1 MAITVNQKT
10 SNLSPNSVDARPQAV
25 AKKLSRITYL
35 FSKPIKVGE
44 VIFFTSQLSLM
55 LEIGTPLKN
64 ALTAIRNQ
72 TKNDAFKKVIHTM
85 VQDVEG
91 GRQLSEAMRR
101 HPRVFNSVFTSMVK
115 AGETGGFL
123 HEILLRIVE
132 MQEKRQVLLTQIR
145 SALTYPIF
153 LCILGFV
160 VVVFVLVGV
169 LPKFTA
175 VFAGKEHILPLT
187 TRFLM
192 ALSASLREYWWVYL
206 IGCSGL
212 VIGLKLFKD
221 SAQGKTLIDWSSIKL
236 PLIAGMSNKINT
248 CSMLRTLGHLMES
261 AVPILQALDV
271 TRDTIKN
278 QYFGQFIEQIQE
290 HVRQGGKFAQP
301 FSNYPFILDSVKQMV
316 TTGEEI
322 GDLPNV
328 MLRLAKFYDAEVDR
342 ELKTLS
348 SMIEPMALI
357 VMGAVVGVIVSSVIL
372 PLFKLSHALH

>member
-1 MAITVNQKT
+1 MAITLNQKT

-25 AKKLSRITYL
+25 AKRLSRITHL
-35 FSKPIKVGE
+35 FSKPIKAGE

-64 ALTAIRNQ
+64 ALAAIRKQ

-91 GRQLSEAMRR
+91 GRQLSEAMKR

-192 ALSASLREYWWVYL
+192 ALSASLRGYWWVYL
-206 IGCSGL
+206 MGCTGS

-221 SAQGKTLIDWSSIKL
+221 SAQGKTLVDWSSIKL
-236 PLIAGMSNKINT
+236 PLIARLSNKINT

-278 QYFGQFIEQIQE
+278 RYFGQFIEQIQE

-316 TTGEEI
+316 ATGEEI

-342 ELKTLS
+342 ELKTLAS
-348 SMIEPMALI
+348 LIEPMALI
-357 VMGAVVGVIVSSVIL
+357 VMGAVVGVIVSSVVL
-372 PLFKLSHALH
+372 PLFKLAHALH

>member
-1 MAITVNQKT
+1 M
-10 SNLSPNSVDARPQAV
+10 
-25 AKKLSRITYL
+25 
-35 FSKPIKVGE
+35 
-44 VIFFTSQLSLM
+44 
-55 LEIGTPLKN
+55 
-64 ALTAIRNQ
+64 
-72 TKNDAFKKVIHTM
+72 
-85 VQDVEG
+85 
-91 GRQLSEAMRR
+91 
-101 HPRVFNSVFTSMVK
+101 
-115 AGETGGFL
+115 
-123 HEILLRIVE
+123 
-132 MQEKRQVLLTQIR
+132 
-145 SALTYPIF
+145 
-153 LCILGFV
+153 
-160 VVVFVLVGV
+160 
-169 LPKFTA
+169 
-175 VFAGKEHILPLT
+175 
-187 TRFLM
+187 
-192 ALSASLREYWWVYL
+192 
-206 IGCSGL
+206 GCSGL

-316 TTGEEI
+316 ATGEEI

-348 SMIEPMALI
+348 AMIEPMALI
-357 VMGAVVGVIVSSVIL
+357 AMGAVVGVIVSSVVL
-372 PLFKLSHALH
+372 PLFKLAHALH

>member
-1 MAITVNQKT
+1 MAITLNQKT
-10 SNLSPNSVDARPQAV
+10 PNLSPNSVDARPQAV
-25 AKKLSRITYL
+25 AKKLSRITHL

-64 ALTAIRNQ
+64 ALAAIRKQ
-72 TKNDAFKKVIHTM
+72 TKNDAFKRVIHTM

-91 GRQLSEAMRR
+91 GRQLSEAMQR
-101 HPRVFNSVFTSMVK
+101 HPRVFNSVFISMVK

-192 ALSASLREYWWVYL
+192 ALSASLRGYWWVYL
-206 IGCSGL
+206 MGCTGS

-221 SAQGKTLIDWSSIKL
+221 SAQGKTLVDWSSIKL
-236 PLIAGMSNKINT
+236 PLIARLSNKINT

-278 QYFGQFIEQIQE
+278 RYFGQFIEQIQE

-316 TTGEEI
+316 ATGEEI

-328 MLRLAKFYDAEVDR
+328 MLRLAKFYDAEVDQ
-342 ELKTLS
+342 ELKTLAS
-348 SMIEPMALI
+348 LIEPMALI
-357 VMGAVVGVIVSSVIL
+357 VMGAVVGVIVSSVVL
-372 PLFKLSHALH
+372 PLFKLAHALH

>member
-1 MAITVNQKT
+1 MAITLNQKT
-10 SNLSPNSVDARPQAV
+10 SNLSPNSADARPQAV
-25 AKKLSRITYL
+25 AKRLSRITHF

-64 ALTAIRNQ
+64 ALAAIGKQ

-91 GRQLSEAMRR
+91 GRQLSEAMKR
-101 HPRVFNSVFTSMVK
+101 HPRVFNSVFISMVK

-192 ALSASLREYWWVYL
+192 ALSASLRGYWWVYL
-206 IGCSGL
+206 MGCTGS

-278 QYFGQFIEQIQE
+278 RYFGQFIEQIQE

-316 TTGEEI
+316 ATGEEI

-328 MLRLAKFYDAEVDR
+328 MLRLAKFYDAEVDQ
-342 ELKTLS
+342 ELKTLAS
-348 SMIEPMALI
+348 LIEPMALI

-372 PLFKLSHALH
+372 PLFKLAHALH

>member
-1 MAITVNQKT
+1 MAITLNQKT
-10 SNLSPNSVDARPQAV
+10 INLSPNSVDARPQAV
-25 AKKLSRITYL
+25 AKKLSRITHF
-35 FSKPIKVGE
+35 FSKPIKAGE

-64 ALTAIRNQ
+64 ALAAIGKQ

-91 GRQLSEAMRR
+91 GRQLSEAMQR
-101 HPRVFNSVFTSMVK
+101 HPRVFNSVFISMVK

-192 ALSASLREYWWVYL
+192 ALSASLRGYWWVYL
-206 IGCSGL
+206 MGCTGS

-221 SAQGKTLIDWSSIKL
+221 SAQGQTLIDWSSIKL
-236 PLIAGMSNKINT
+236 PLIARLSNKINT

-278 QYFGQFIEQIQE
+278 RYFGQFIEQIQE

-316 TTGEEI
+316 ATGEEI

-328 MLRLAKFYDAEVDR
+328 MLRLAKFYDAEVDQ
-342 ELKTLS
+342 ELKTLAS
-348 SMIEPMALI
+348 LIEPMALI
-357 VMGAVVGVIVSSVIL
+357 VMGAVVGVIVSSVVL
-372 PLFKLSHALH
+372 PLFKLAHALH

>member
-1 MAITVNQKT
+1 MAITVNHKSSISNAKT
-10 SNLSPNSVDARPQAV
+10 VKARSISFS
-25 AKKLSRITYL
+25 KSRSGMKRL
-35 FSKPIKVGE
+35 FSKPINAGE
-44 VIFFTSQLSLM
+44 LIFFTSQLSLM
-55 LEIGTPLKN
+55 LEIGTPLKD
-64 ALTAIRNQ
+64 ALAAIRKQ
-72 TKNDAFKKVIHTM
+72 TKNDDFKEVIQTM
-85 VQDVEG
+85 VQDIEG
-91 GRQLSEAMRR
+91 GRQLSEAMNR
-101 HPRVFNSVFTSMVK
+101 HSRVFNSVFISMVK

-123 HEILLRIVE
+123 HEILIRIVE
-132 MQEKRQVLLTQIR
+132 MQEKRQTLLTQIR

-169 LPKFTA
+169 LPKFAA
-175 VFAGKEHILPLT
+175 VFEGKEHILPLT

-192 ALSASLREYWWVYL
+192 AMSASLRGYWWVYL
-206 IGCSGL
+206 IGCTGL
-212 VIGLKLFKD
+212 VLGLKFFKD
-221 SAQGKTLIDWSSIKL
+221 SAQGQTLIDWSSIKL
-236 PLIAGMSNKINT
+236 PLIARLSNKINT
-248 CSMLRTLGHLMES
+248 CSMLRTLGHLMEN

-290 HVRQGGKFAQP
+290 HVRQGGKFAQQ

-316 TTGEEI
+316 ATGEEI

-342 ELKTLS
+342 ELKTIS

-357 VMGAVVGVIVSSVIL
+357 VMGAVVGVIVSSVVVPMFRL
-372 PLFKLSHALH
+372 AHALH

>member
-1 MAITVNQKT
+1 MAITVNHKSSISNAKT
-10 SNLSPNSVDARPQAV
+10 VKARSVSFS
-25 AKKLSRITYL
+25 KSRLGMTRL

-64 ALTAIRNQ
+64 ALAAIRKQ

-101 HPRVFNSVFTSMVK
+101 HPRVFNSVFISMVK

-192 ALSASLREYWWVYL
+192 ALSASLRGYWWVYL
-206 IGCSGL
+206 IGCTGS

-221 SAQGKTLIDWSSIKL
+221 SAQGQTLIDWLSIKL
-236 PLIAGMSNKINT
+236 PLIARLSNKINT

-290 HVRQGGKFAQP
+290 HVRQGGKFAQQ

-316 TTGEEI
+316 ATGEEI
-322 GDLPNV
+322 GDLPTV

-342 ELKTLS
+342 ELKTIS

-357 VMGAVVGVIVSSVIL
+357 VMGAVVGVIVSSVVL
-372 PLFKLSHALH
+372 PMFRLAHALH

>member
-1 MAITVNQKT
+1 MAITLNQKT
-10 SNLSPNSVDARPQAV
+10 SNLSANSVDTRPQAV
-25 AKKLSRITYL
+25 AKRLSRITHL
-35 FSKPIKVGE
+35 FSKPIKAGE

-64 ALTAIRNQ
+64 ALAAIRKQ
-72 TKNDAFKKVIHTM
+72 TKNDAFKRVIHTM

-91 GRQLSEAMRR
+91 GRQLSEAMQR
-101 HPRVFNSVFTSMVK
+101 HPRVFNSVFISMVK

-192 ALSASLREYWWVYL
+192 ALSASLRGYWWVYL
-206 IGCSGL
+206 MGCTGS

-221 SAQGKTLIDWSSIKL
+221 SAQGQTLLDWSSIKL
-236 PLIAGMSNKINT
+236 PLIARLSNKINT

-278 QYFGQFIEQIQE
+278 RYFGQFIEQIQE

-301 FSNYPFILDSVKQMV
+301 FSNYSFILDSVKQMV
-316 TTGEEI
+316 ATGEEI

-342 ELKTLS
+342 ELKTLAS
-348 SMIEPMALI
+348 LIEPMALI
-357 VMGAVVGVIVSSVIL
+357 VMGAVVGVIVSSVVL
-372 PLFKLSHALH
+372 PLFKLAHALH